1 MQRSRLTQHSLFGA
15 AMVLLILGSAVLAGC
30 GGGDGDETAFVPA
43 AGADSAYCDAY
54 RAYKAQELDGGG
66 AYDQP
71 NPAALRKWW
80 NDYVIFEETLLHE
93 APSEIRDQVAI
104 KVSFI
109 RTVMSPLLEKYDF
122 DMKRMERKAAAE
134 AVSFVNPPPDVEK
147 AEDAQHAYEAR
158 ACGTEPSPPAAD
170 VVFEADGSSKRFCT
184 AMSAFNNELDK
195 VASSRFDPDVL
206 RTLVTGDRFSEVL
219 DGLDRTAPDEI
230 AADVEAD
237 TEWFRTRWSDVV
249 AKYDYDI
256 RSIYVDAT
264 PEDLAV
270 FNRSH
275 PDVAEHASRD
285 TAYEE
290 QVCSA

>member
-1 MQRSRLTQHSLFGA
+1 MTKRSPIGA
-15 AMVLLILGSAVLAGC
+15 AMVLLVVASAVPAGC
-30 GGGDGDETAFVPA
+30 GGDEAAFVPV
-43 AGADSAYCDAY
+43 AGADSAYCDTY
-54 RAYKAQELDGGG
+54 RAYKAQEIDGGG
-66 AYDQP
+66 AYDQH

-80 NDYVIFEETLLHE
+80 NAYVVFEETMLRE
-93 APSEIRDQVAI
+93 APSEIRHDVAI

-109 RTVMSPLLEKYDF
+109 RTFMSPLLEKYDF
-122 DMKRMERKAAAE
+122 DAKRMEREAAAE
-134 AVSFVNPPPDVEK
+134 AASFLDPPPDVRK

-158 ACGTEPSPPAAD
+158 TCGTEPSPPAAD
-170 VVFEADGSSKRFCT
+170 VVFTAGGSSKRFCT
-184 AMSAFNNELDK
+184 ALSAFDSELDK
-195 VASSRFDPDVL
+195 VAFSRFDPDVL

-219 DGLDRTAPDEI
+219 DGLDRTAPPEI

-256 RSIYVDAT
+256 RRIYVNAT

-275 PDVAEHASRD
+275 PDVAEYASRN

-290 QVCSA
+290 QVCAS